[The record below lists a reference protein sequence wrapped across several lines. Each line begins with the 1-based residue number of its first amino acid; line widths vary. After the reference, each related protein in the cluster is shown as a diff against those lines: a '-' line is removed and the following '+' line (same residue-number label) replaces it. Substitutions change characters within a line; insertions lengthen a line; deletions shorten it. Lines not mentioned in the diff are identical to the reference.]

1 VKPILLSMGIVV
13 MLVTL
18 IPSSISIIPHSS
30 ILKNSFAQESIIDI
44 EQESSI
50 TGQVL
55 ETEKKNLKCQN
66 GDLVPISIFYFSATS
81 DEGSGNLI
89 GGWTMVPTSTEGDK
103 VAKGQI
109 IGGSISNNEFQLD
122 SVIDKWLKSLCP
134 TDITGTSV
142 TLTGQ
147 CGDQGSVTFIYD
159 KGSQY
164 QAPAIVECT

>member
-1 VKPILLSMGIVV
+1 MKPILLSMGIVV

-18 IPSSISIIPHSS
+18 IPSSISIIPHSF

-50 TGQVL
+50 TGKVL
-55 ETEKKNLKCQN
+55 DTEKKNLKCQS
-66 GDLVPISIFYFSATS
+66 GDLIPISIFYFSATS

-89 GGWTMVPTSTEGDK
+89 GGWTMVPTSAEGDK

-147 CGDQGSVTFIYD
+147 CGDQGSVTFISD
-159 KGSQY
+159 KGTEY

>member
-1 VKPILLSMGIVV
+1 MGIVV

-18 IPSSISIIPHSS
+18 IPSSISIIPHSF
-30 ILKNSFAQESIIDI
+30 ILKNSFAQESIIDKESIIDI

-50 TGQVL
+50 TGKVL
-55 ETEKKNLKCQN
+55 DTEKKNLKCQS
-66 GDLVPISIFYFSATS
+66 GDLIPISIFYFSATS

-89 GGWTMVPTSTEGDK
+89 GGWTMVPTSAEGDK

-147 CGDQGSVTFIYD
+147 CGDQGSVTFISD
-159 KGSQY
+159 KGTEY